1 MMRKPRK
8 MSASEDKSGLGRRG
22 CLGLFLAGLAFVVL
36 IFAGLIYIMTR
47 PQDAEIEAGE
57 RAAIEAC
64 WKSAQATERS
74 FTEESC
80 QEMEKQ
86 FLRKFGRQ
94 P

>member
-1 MMRKPRK
+1 
-8 MSASEDKSGLGRRG
+8 MSVNDENVGLGRRG

-47 PQDAEIEAGE
+47 PQDGEIEAGE

-86 FLRKFGRQ
+86 FLRKFGHQ

>member
-1 MMRKPRK
+1 
-8 MSASEDKSGLGRRG
+8 MSVNDENVGLGRRG

-47 PQDAEIEAGE
+47 RQDSEIEAGE
-57 RAAIEAC
+57 RTAIEAC

-86 FLRKFGRQ
+86 FLRKFGHQ

>member
-1 MMRKPRK
+1 
-8 MSASEDKSGLGRRG
+8 MSVNDENVGLGRRG
-22 CLGLFLAGLAFVVL
+22 CLGLFLAGLMFVVL

-47 PQDAEIEAGE
+47 PQDSEIEAGE
-57 RAAIEAC
+57 RATIEAC

-86 FLRKFGRQ
+86 FLRKFGHQ

>member
-1 MMRKPRK
+1 MIVNDEN
-8 MSASEDKSGLGRRG
+8 AGLGRRG

-47 PQDAEIEAGE
+47 PQDSEIEAGE

-86 FLRKFGRQ
+86 FLRKFGHQ

>member
-1 MMRKPRK
+1 
-8 MSASEDKSGLGRRG
+8 MSVNDENAGLGRRG

-47 PQDAEIEAGE
+47 PQDSEIEAGE
-57 RAAIEAC
+57 RAAIDAC
-64 WKSAQATERS
+64 WQSAQATERS

-80 QEMEKQ
+80 REMEKQ
-86 FLRKFGRQ
+86 FLRKFGHQ

>member
-1 MMRKPRK
+1 
-8 MSASEDKSGLGRRG
+8 MSTSEENSGLGRRG
-22 CLGLFLAGLAFVVL
+22 CLGLFLVGLAFVVL

-47 PQDAEIEAGE
+47 PQGGEIEAGE